1 MKEVDKKMIEKYQ
14 MLIGRILL
22 ALAIIIASMNLSN
35 AIVSCGDSICHGY
48 LSIGTHILD
57 AAVQLDD

>member
-1 MKEVDKKMIEKYQ
+1 MIEKYQ